1 MNQTLLHL
9 ALIEDN
15 LHTGYWNNERM
26 QKIFSCPVEQ
36 YVLEAAASKR
46 KNKFK
51 YGLNLMTAPLKH
63 DKGENYQIGVVF
75 SRGDTALWSFGIIR
89 NIWNFRKL

>member
-1 MNQTLLHL
+1 MTVL
-9 ALIEDN
+9 ERN
-15 LHTGYWNNERM
+15 LHMDYW
-26 QKIFSCPVEQ
+26 KIEGSRKYFHVPVEP

-51 YGLNLMTAPLKH
+51 HGLNLMTVPLKH
-63 DKGENYQIGVVF
+63 DKGENYQMGGIPRERY
-75 SRGDTALWSFGIIR
+75 SPRSFGIIR